1 VSAVSWTAD
10 GLELHSPTGVR
21 SGPVRAL
28 AFDLGGTLDAD
39 GLGWA
44 ERFRAHWRVL
54 GIEAEGDRAAAA
66 LEAGERAVLDD
77 RRARDLSLEE
87 MVSLHAQAQIDAL
100 GEDPAQA
107 GRLSERFAEETD
119 ETLRGRRPLLERLA
133 ARVPLAVVSNGCGNS
148 ARLVADAGLA
158 DLFAVVVDSSEA
170 GYWKPDPRILEPVRA
185 ALDVPADAVAVVGD
199 RLDRDG
205 DAARSA
211 GMQTVWVT
219 GRRAPACDDPR
230 LARVEAAVWSVTV
243 LDPERTQ

>member
-1 VSAVSWTAD
+1 MSPVSWTPE
-10 GLELHSPTGVR
+10 GLQLESPSGLC

-44 ERFRAHWRVL
+44 ERFRAHWRAL
-54 GIEAEGDRAAAA
+54 GIDADAERAAAA

-77 RRARDLSLEE
+77 RRARELSLDE
-87 MVSLHAQAQIDAL
+87 MVRLHARAQMDVL

-107 GRLSERFAEETD
+107 EKLSARFAEETD
-119 ETLRGRRPLLERLA
+119 ATLRGRRGLLERLA

-148 ARLVADAGLA
+148 ARLVADAGLV
-158 DLFAVVVDSSEA
+158 DLFEAVVDSSEA
-170 GYWKPDPRILEPVRA
+170 GYWKPDPRILEPVRR
-185 ALDVPADAVAVVGD
+185 ALGVPADALAVVGD
-199 RLDRDG
+199 RVDRDG

-219 GRRAPACDDPR
+219 GNPGPASDDPR
-230 LARVEAAVWSVTV
+230 LARVEAAVSSVTV
-243 LDPERTQ
+243 LDPEPAT

>member
-1 VSAVSWTAD
+1 VAGTVSAVSWTAE
-10 GLELHSPTGVR
+10 GLQLHSPSGER

-44 ERFRAHWRVL
+44 ERF
-54 GIEAEGDRAAAA
+54 
-66 LEAGERAVLDD
+66 
-77 RRARDLSLEE
+77 
-87 MVSLHAQAQIDAL
+87 
-100 GEDPAQA
+100 
-107 GRLSERFAEETD
+107 AEETD
-119 ETLRGRRPLLERLA
+119 ETLRGRRVLLERLA

-148 ARLVADAGLA
+148 ARLVTDAGLA

-170 GYWKPDPRILEPVRA
+170 GYWKPDPRILEPVRR

-199 RLDRDG
+199 RVDRDG

-219 GRRAPACDDPR
+219 GSPAPASDDPR
-230 LARVEAAVWSVTV
+230 LARVEAAVSSVTA
-243 LDPERTQ
+243 LDPERPE